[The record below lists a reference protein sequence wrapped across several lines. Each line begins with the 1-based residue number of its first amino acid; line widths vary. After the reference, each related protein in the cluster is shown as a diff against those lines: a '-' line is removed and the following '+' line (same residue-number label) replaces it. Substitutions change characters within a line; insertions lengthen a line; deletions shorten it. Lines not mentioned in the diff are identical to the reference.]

1 MLGENVKNL
10 RKSKGYSQEALAGQL
25 HVVRQTIS
33 KWEKGISVPDAEML
47 SQIAELFEVPVSELL
62 GSSIPEPEERQD
74 IGEVARQLAVLNEQ
88 LASQAVRRRRIIKRA
103 FLGIFLGIAMLL
115 FVVMALSFAGYSQ
128 YQKGETSLRIEADH
142 TK

>member
-1 MLGENVKNL
+1 ML
-10 RKSKGYSQEALAGQL
+10 R
-25 HVVRQTIS
+25 
-33 KWEKGISVPDAEML
+33 
-47 SQIAELFEVPVSELL
+47 QIAELFEVPVSELL

-88 LASQAVRRRRIIKRA
+88 LASHSVRRRRIIKRA

-128 YQKGETSLRIEADH
+128 YQKGETSLWIEADH

>member
-10 RKSKGYSQEALAGQL
+10 RKSKGYSQEALAGRL

-47 SQIAELFEVPVSELL
+47 SQMAELFEVPVSELL

-115 FVVMALSFAGYSQ
+115 FVVMALFFAGYM
-128 YQKGETSLRIEADH
+128 
-142 TK
+142 